1 VNYLVLDLD
10 TGRMDGWYGSQKSAE
25 WCCETRKK
33 RVGGRWIVVRLA
45 SDQGEQIR
53 LTPELTRL
61 DDMELD
67 LR

>member
-10 TGRMDGWYGSQKSAE
+10 TGRMDGWYGSQKPAE

-33 RVGGRWIVVRLA
+33 RVGGRWIVVQLA

-61 DDMELD
+61 DDMEMD

>member
-1 VNYLVLDLD
+1 MNYLVIDLD
-10 TGRMDGWYGSQKSAE
+10 TGRMDGWYGSQKFAE

-33 RVGGRWIVVRLA
+33 RVGGRWVVVCLA
-45 SDQGEQIR
+45 SDQGERIG

-61 DDMELD
+61 DDMEMD

>member
-1 VNYLVLDLD
+1 
-10 TGRMDGWYGSQKSAE
+10 MDGWYGSQKSAE

-33 RVGGRWIVVRLA
+33 RVGGRWIVVQLA

>member
-1 VNYLVLDLD
+1 MNYLVLDLD
-10 TGRMDGWYGSQKSAE
+10 TGRMDGWYGLQKSAE

-33 RVGGRWIVVRLA
+33 RAGGRWIVVQLA

>member
-1 VNYLVLDLD
+1 MNYLVLDLD
-10 TGRMDGWYGSQKSAE
+10 TGRMDGWYGSQKSPE

-33 RVGGRWIVVRLA
+33 RVGGRWIVVCLA

-53 LTPELTRL
+53 LTPGLTRL

>member
-1 VNYLVLDLD
+1 VSYLVLDLD
-10 TGRMDGWYGSQKSAE
+10 TGRMDGWYGSQESAE